1 MSRLHAARHFKNTDQ
16 LLFCH
21 FTSSEIISNLIS
33 IIFSPLCSSGTPSP
47 PGTLSKMHQ
56 CCCSGVDL
64 CHNKTGW
71 LYHAA
76 AVNPHQCSQQQPS
89 LLRSDCSCLQ
99 ATLHNQICRCIWK
112 QMKTRRS
119 KCYVHQHR
127 KNSTVVNAAVRRSS
141 MWLRTFHNG
150 SFHQRF
156 WP

>member
-1 MSRLHAARHFKNTDQ
+1 MYALGPESGTQRMKETEGAMSRLHAARHFKNTDR

-33 IIFSPLCSSGTPSP
+33 IIFGPLCSSGTPDP
-47 PGTLSKMHQ
+47 SKMHQ

-64 CHNKTGW
+64 YDNKTGW

-99 ATLHNQICRCIWK
+99 ATLHDQICGCIWK
-112 QMKTRRS
+112 QMKTQRS
-119 KCYVHQHR
+119 KFFLCHHG
-127 KNSTVVNAAVRRSS
+127 KNSTVVNAAV
-141 MWLRTFHNG
+141 
-150 SFHQRF
+150 
-156 WP
+156 